1 MGPRGRLLQLTLAFA
16 ALNYRVGA
24 VAICAIPWRKRR
36 PGMNTAAMD
45 TAANVIVTER
55 AARKIGEILGRE
67 APGTML
73 RVSVEGGGCSGFQY
87 KFDTER
93 NKADDDIVIERS
105 GATVL
110 IDPLS
115 LNYMAGSEIDFVD
128 DLIGS
133 SFKVNNPQAI
143 ASCGCGTSFAL

>member
-1 MGPRGRLLQLTLAFA
+1 LTSAFG
-16 ALNYRVGA
+16 ALTYQIVPWQSA
-24 VAICAIPWRKRR
+24 CAR
-36 PGMNTAAMD
+36 PETIME
-45 TAANVIVTER
+45 ANVTVSER
-55 AARKIGEILGRE
+55 AARKIGEILGQE
-67 APGTML
+67 PAGTML

-87 KFDTER
+87 KFGTDR
-93 NKADDDIVIERS
+93 AKADDDIVIERA

-133 SFKVNNPQAI
+133 AFKVNNPQAT